1 MNEENRKLITE
12 TAYQFI
18 NEHFNEINLKH
29 LDQYG
34 VLPNDKNKCLGLILN
49 DYDWAEW
56 VVMELMSWGCDKD
69 YLSELEV
76 KDNISEDT
84 VWKIGDKYFIWQIT
98 VKYLGSL
105 KEVFP
110 KTKTVIYFE

>member
-1 MNEENRKLITE
+1 MENKEKLLTNF
-12 TAYQFI
+12 AVSFI
-18 NEHFNEINLKH
+18 EDHWNEIDLVKTDIVDTKEELINQLK
-29 LDQYG
+29 
-34 VLPNDKNKCLGLILN
+34 N
-49 DYDWAEW
+49 DYRLCEW
-56 VVMELMSWGCDKD
+56 IISEVMSWGCDKD